1 MSSWAPPVSDY
12 RHRQPCLTMM
22 WIPEIQTQVFMLA
35 EQTLSILIFLY
46 FPFYLISISPHLIS
60 NLENLHCLGFPS
72 EHRLTWSWVSTCLR
86 LLNAVVI
93 LIFLPVFL
101 FILTLI
107 LIIPLSIYLSIFYF
121 SMTAIFNYTLFRI
134 TSHEKHRL
142 L

>member
-22 WIPEIQTQVFMLA
+22 WIPEIQTQDFMLA
-35 EQTLSILIFLY
+35 EQTLSIFIFLY

-93 LIFLPVFL
+93 LIFFTCFPFHTYFNTYYSPFYLPFHFL
-101 FILTLI
+101 FFYD
-107 LIIPLSIYLSIFYF
+107 SYLQL
-121 SMTAIFNYTLFRI
+121 YTF
-134 TSHEKHRL
+134 
-142 L
+142 